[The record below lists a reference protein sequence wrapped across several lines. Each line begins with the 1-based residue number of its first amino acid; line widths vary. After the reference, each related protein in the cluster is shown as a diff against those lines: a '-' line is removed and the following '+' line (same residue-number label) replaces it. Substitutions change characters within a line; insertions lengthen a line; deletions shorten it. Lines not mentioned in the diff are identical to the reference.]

1 MPRTRYPTI
10 RAARLAVRVAEPLR
24 AELERAADA
33 EHRKLGDKV
42 RAVLIDWAAQRVIER
57 HQGKEAA

>member
-10 RAARLAVRVAEPLR
+10 RDARIAIRVAEPLR
-24 AELERAADA
+24 AVLERAAEE

-42 RAVLIDWAAQRVIER
+42 RAVLIDWAADR
-57 HQGKEAA
+57 GMEAGGAAA

>member
-24 AELERAADA
+24 AELERAAEE

-42 RAVLIDWAAQRVIER
+42 RAVLIDWATDRAEQRE
-57 HQGKEAA
+57 QAAA